1 MGISC
6 LIQATAKVAQSFSSK
21 MNTQPCL
28 VSTKKGHT
36 YLNRPAG
43 FKYVSS
49 FCEHQALK
57 G

>member
-57 G
+57 D